1 MPNLLIT
8 NPQLI
13 SFLASAESVKVFER
27 HREELWSR
35 IVTDEGMSLNGAF
48 AATTRILV
56 EQDIN
61 PASENVLAVAVSL
74 LDYSLYIEVSSS

>member
-13 SFLASAESVKVFER
+13 EFLSSAESVKVFER
-27 HREELWSR
+27 HRAELRSR
-35 IVTDEGMSLNGAF
+35 IVTDEGMTLQGAF
-48 AATTRILV
+48 AVATFILI

-61 PASENVLAVAVSL
+61 PASENVLAVAASL
-74 LDYSLYIEVSSS
+74 LDYSLFMEVSSH